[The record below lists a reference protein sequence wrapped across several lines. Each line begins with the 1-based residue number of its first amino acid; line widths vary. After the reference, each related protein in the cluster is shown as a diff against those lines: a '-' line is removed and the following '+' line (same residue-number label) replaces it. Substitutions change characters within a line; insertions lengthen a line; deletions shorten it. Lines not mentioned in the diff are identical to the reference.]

1 MAANSAQSGGTSVSD
16 SSTRLYYNTRQVNIT
31 LPVVMKVSS
40 SPVIFRLCVL
50 LARRSKP
57 IFVLSVCMKYDVF
70 DVPTKLLSSASSLRA
85 VWSAMRTVE
94 FCRDDQ
100 HLAYSDSLAI
110 VR

>member
-50 LARRSKP
+50 LVRRSKP
-57 IFVLSVCMKYDVF
+57 IFVLPGGMKCDVF
-70 DVPTKLLSSASSLRA
+70 DVLDSTF
-85 VWSAMRTVE
+85 VWSLSLSKR
-94 FCRDDQ
+94 
-100 HLAYSDSLAI
+100 SLAMKTVGVGNLGRFLI
-110 VR
+110 RWRVRM